1 MLKDTIQQLNKL
13 SDTGENKKEKGNYK
27 TSKLELF
34 DKDIIQNI
42 TNFEDVSIKIDGR
55 YYLIYILKNIFI
67 NKQIKNM

>member
-13 SDTGENKKEKGNYK
+13 SDTDENKEKKGHYK
-27 TSKLELF
+27 TSKLGLI